1 MIINVGPNAHSMSDH
16 TQGNWNGIVGRI
28 ELLTKP
34 KILLDNVRI
43 YSDVFKGKVTIK
55 GTIENHMST
64 KSEGNLTISTMLN
77 SPGADLPK
85 INIDEKLEIG
95 VTGTNISFDFSLGDE
110 LGIWDEFY
118 PNLYT
123 MNIKLETDAGI
134 HEQKLNFGVRNFQTD
149 STWFVI
155 NGKPIFIRGT
165 LECAIFPKTGHP
177 PTEVS
182 EWKRIINVA
191 KAHGLNNIRFH
202 SWCPPEA
209 AFVAADELGFYFQ
222 IECSSWANQST
233 TLGDGL
239 SIDQFMYDESE
250 RIVKMYGNHPS
261 FCMMAYGNEPGGR
274 NHMNFLADFVEYWK
288 AKDDRRIYTGGAGW
302 PILLENQ
309 YHNIPQPRIQA
320 WGAGLNSVINSQPP
334 STDFDWAD
342 KISDFNIPVVSHE
355 IGQWC
360 VYPNF
365 REIEKYSGILKA
377 KNFEI
382 FQESLAEKGLAYL
395 ADSFLLA
402 SGKLQSLCY
411 KADIEAA
418 LRTPGF
424 AGFQLLDLHDFPGQG
439 TALVGILDPFWEEKG
454 YISPGEFRRFCNST
468 VPLARMKKRIFYH
481 DEPFIAQVEVAH
493 FGDDVLPEIVPT
505 WSIVN
510 KDLDTLS
517 YGTFDTLTVVFGNLL
532 PLGNLTIDFK
542 ENTGP
547 IKLTLIVDING
558 FSNDWDFWV
567 YPKRHKNISDILVT
581 NSLDQIAINQLNQG
595 GSVLWSIP
603 ESETS
608 KNLNDGIGF
617 SSIFWNTAWTNG
629 QKPHSLGILCN
640 PDHPALAE
648 FPTEYHSNWQ
658 WWDAMTYSN
667 GIILDDFPKELQ
679 PIVRVIDDWFT
690 NRSQA
695 LVFELKVGNGKLLIS
710 GVDFFNNL
718 ENRPAGK
725 QLLHSL
731 KQYMASN
738 KFEPKVEMSLEALQ
752 KLL

>member
-1 MIINVGPNAHSMSDH
+1 MKISAYYILLALIISSCQKEIITSIDLSGEWQFQIDSLDQGIVEKWYTNQLDDVIKLPGSMATNGKGNDISVNTKWTGGIVDSSWYYDEKYAKYREPGNIKIPFWLQPEKYYAGAAWYQKKVEIPDNWENEYIELYLERCHWETHIWVDDREVGIQNSLATAHIYNLTDFLSPGNHTISILVDNRIKAIDPGINSHSIADH
-16 TQGNWNGIVGRI
+16 TQTNWNGIVGRI

-95 VTGTNISFDFSLGDE
+95 MTGTNISFDFSLGDE

-239 SIDQFMYDESE
+239 SIDQFIYDESE

-288 AKDDRRIYTGGAGW
+288 AKDDRRI
-302 PILLENQ
+302 
-309 YHNIPQPRIQA
+309 
-320 WGAGLNSVINSQPP
+320 
-334 STDFDWAD
+334 
-342 KISDFNIPVVSHE
+342 
-355 IGQWC
+355 
-360 VYPNF
+360 
-365 REIEKYSGILKA
+365 
-377 KNFEI
+377 
-382 FQESLAEKGLAYL
+382 
-395 ADSFLLA
+395 
-402 SGKLQSLCY
+402 
-411 KADIEAA
+411 
-418 LRTPGF
+418 
-424 AGFQLLDLHDFPGQG
+424 
-439 TALVGILDPFWEEKG
+439 
-454 YISPGEFRRFCNST
+454 
-468 VPLARMKKRIFYH
+468 
-481 DEPFIAQVEVAH
+481 
-493 FGDDVLPEIVPT
+493 
-505 WSIVN
+505 
-510 KDLDTLS
+510 
-517 YGTFDTLTVVFGNLL
+517 
-532 PLGNLTIDFK
+532 
-542 ENTGP
+542 
-547 IKLTLIVDING
+547 
-558 FSNDWDFWV
+558 
-567 YPKRHKNISDILVT
+567 
-581 NSLDQIAINQLNQG
+581 
-595 GSVLWSIP
+595 
-603 ESETS
+603 
-608 KNLNDGIGF
+608 
-617 SSIFWNTAWTNG
+617 
-629 QKPHSLGILCN
+629 
-640 PDHPALAE
+640 
-648 FPTEYHSNWQ
+648 
-658 WWDAMTYSN
+658 
-667 GIILDDFPKELQ
+667 
-679 PIVRVIDDWFT
+679 
-690 NRSQA
+690 
-695 LVFELKVGNGKLLIS
+695 
-710 GVDFFNNL
+710 
-718 ENRPAGK
+718 
-725 QLLHSL
+725 
-731 KQYMASN
+731 
-738 KFEPKVEMSLEALQ
+738 
-752 KLL
+752 